1 MATFAKATFKGANY
15 SVARPTYP
23 KQLFDLV
30 FRYHEHGTLGTSTS
44 SQLGAPEQLLAAKA
58 RWELAVDLGCGT
70 GI

>member
-1 MATFAKATFKGANY
+1 MATFAKATFKGKNY

-30 FRYHEHGTLGTSTS
+30 FRYHEHGTLGALASGQS
-44 SQLGAPEQLLAAKA
+44 GAPERLRAAKA
-58 RWELAVDLGCGT
+58 RWDLAVDLGCGT